1 MTIPRCSPAENARI
15 DAILDAI
22 TAETGVDREAMTSP
36 IRTDRIANA
45 RRVAMAIIREQTTL
59 SLHEL
64 GDLFRK
70 HHSSVAH
77 AVKDVRQDCGRLAE
91 LYRAVTNK
99 PADLRK

>member
-1 MTIPRCSPAENARI
+1 
-15 DAILDAI
+15 
-22 TAETGVDREAMTSP
+22 
-36 IRTDRIANA
+36 
-45 RRVAMAIIREQTTL
+45 MAIIREQTTL

-91 LYRAVTNK
+91 LYRAVTSK
-99 PADLRK
+99 FA